1 MVGLPRPRPS
11 PATQPGEGEPVDGAA
26 VDEAAVNGAAVDR
39 AGVDRAGVD
48 PAAVAA
54 GAVEGGTSA
63 RRRRPR
69 PTPPPIPR
77 LPVWR
82 VRLAAALAV
91 LGPGLVS
98 GFADNDAGGITTYSL
113 AGAHFGYTLLWVV
126 LVSQVVLFFTQET
139 GARLGLATG
148 KGLMG
153 LIRERWGVR
162 WTVFAA
168 LLLLA
173 ANLGSI
179 VAEFAGIG
187 SALGIFGIPPQI
199 SAAIA
204 AVVVVAFIALGSYRR
219 VQILFVVIGV
229 AVSAAYVF
237 SAIASKPDW
246 ALALQSLV
254 RPQLSSSP
262 AYWLAVV
269 GIVGTTITPWGQGF
283 IQSYVVDKGLRP
295 DDLRSSRADV
305 LLGTLVTNVIAAFI
319 VIACAATLFENGIT
333 ITSAADA
340 AQALVPI
347 AGAAAATIFALGLLG
362 ASFLGLGVVPLS
374 SAYTTCEAF
383 GWETGVDWNWRDAP
397 AFYGLLA
404 FFIGFAALFVMI
416 PGLPLITVMFSAQV
430 LNALLLPF
438 VLVFVMLL
446 ASNKE
451 LMGPLVSGR
460 FLKAIGWGATA
471 VLIGL
476 SGILLVT
483 SFTGG
488 A

>member
-1 MVGLPRPRPS
+1 VTGPQTPP
-11 PATQPGEGEPVDGAA
+11 PDAA
-26 VDEAAVNGAAVDR
+26 LGT
-39 AGVDRAGVD
+39 
-48 PAAVAA
+48 PAAAA
-54 GAVEGGTSA
+54 AAAPTPAVPGVGGIAAAPAREPANS
-63 RRRRPR
+63 RRRAVVRR
-69 PTPPPIPR
+69 PIPR
-77 LPVWR
+77 LPHWR
-82 VRLAAALAV
+82 VRLAASLAV

-113 AGAHFGYTLLWVV
+113 AGANFGYTLLWVI
-126 LVSQVVLFFTQET
+126 LASQIVLFFTQEV

-148 KGLMG
+148 KGLIS

-168 LLLLA
+168 LLMLA

-204 AVVVVAFIALGSYRR
+204 AVVVTAFIALGSYSR
-219 VQILFVVIGV
+219 VQYLFVGVGV
-229 AVSAAYVF
+229 AVSAAYIF
-237 SAIASKPDW
+237 SAFEAQPDW
-246 ALALQSLV
+246 ALAFSSLV
-254 RPQLSSSP
+254 HPQLSASP
-262 AYWLAVV
+262 VYWLAVV
-269 GIVGTTITPWGQGF
+269 GTVGTTITPWGQAF

-295 DDLRSSRADV
+295 EDLKGSRVDV
-305 LLGTLVTNVIAAFI
+305 FAGTLLTNVIAFFI
-319 VIACAATLFENGIT
+319 VVACAATLYANGLK

-340 AQALVPI
+340 AQALAPI
-347 AGAAAATIFALGLLG
+347 AGDAAALVFAIGLLG

-446 ASNKE
+446 ASDKE

-460 FLKAIGWGATA
+460 FLRVMGWLATA
-471 VLIGL
+471 VLVLL
-476 SGILLVT
+476 SVILLA
-483 SFTGG
+483 SSLG
-488 A
+488 AV